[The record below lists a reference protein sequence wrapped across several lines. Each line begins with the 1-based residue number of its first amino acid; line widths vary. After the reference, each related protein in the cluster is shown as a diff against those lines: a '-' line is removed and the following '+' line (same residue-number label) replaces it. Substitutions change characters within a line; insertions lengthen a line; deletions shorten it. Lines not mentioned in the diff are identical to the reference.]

1 MARAHRKGWL
11 VMTPERIQSL
21 RDGLVFATRQV
32 RRGQV
37 PQTYLARCGDLDE
50 NDHACITRDAP
61 DLVQGW
67 LQLGRDIRAMR
78 IKKTQDRE
86 TWGKER

>member
-1 MARAHRKGWL
+1 
-11 VMTPERIQSL
+11 MTPERIQSL
-21 RDGLVFATRQV
+21 RDGLVLAMRHV

-50 NDHACITRDAP
+50 DDHKCITRDAP
-61 DLVQGW
+61 DLARGW
-67 LQLGRDIRAMR
+67 RQLAIDIKAMR
-78 IKKTQDRE
+78 SKKTQDRE